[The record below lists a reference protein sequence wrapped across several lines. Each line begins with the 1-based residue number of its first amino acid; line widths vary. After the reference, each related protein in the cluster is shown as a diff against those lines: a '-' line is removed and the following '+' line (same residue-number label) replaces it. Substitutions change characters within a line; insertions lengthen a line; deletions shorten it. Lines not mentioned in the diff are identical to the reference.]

1 MMDLYVWITYL
12 LICHEDQQNSGKY
25 TIHTM
30 DPSWR
35 CFLGLNFL
43 GEFRFESHRSPSAL
57 QQRLPARWLQPL
69 HRSLQCDWRPE
80 GGKCSG
86 LDFQRRGWSEANV
99 TSDLFGEKTVKKKH
113 IHTQSPRNLLE
124 SCDIRKKIY
133 ICYGFGKLCL
143 RSLQPLL
150 GIWWVSR
157 SLGFLNTIY
166 LVMSQPSYK
175 THVKDFTSPKQRDS
189 CRNHYRSLM
198 LNEYPLW
205 VPVFDIKASSRMN
218 WVALLFF
225 SSFSSPSSLHNSSD
239 TIRMRN
245 FTSNLFST
253 KGVYALVF
261 QIKYCQEWQWHKWKR
276 KSSHWK
282 RLHNWKLGNIKPQWS
297 HMNPNAKSNEVRQS
311 KKKLQPRSNREFLL
325 SSDSNFAEASKY
337 LPNQLLTSH
346 LTGWHDF
353 LCIRNTLYNA
363 NVQT

>member
-12 LICHEDQQNSGKY
+12 LICHKDQQNSGKY

-189 CRNHYRSLM
+189 CRNHYRSLIHPIYAPIAWNISSTFGIHVYM
-198 LNEYPLW
+198 VIAGKSSIQGAFGHGTNFVCWTNDFFLPISFISTHLRH
-205 VPVFDIKASSRMN
+205 PVIF
-218 WVALLFF
+218 W
-225 SSFSSPSSLHNSSD
+225 
-239 TIRMRN
+239 
-245 FTSNLFST
+245 FST
-253 KGVYALVF
+253 
-261 QIKYCQEWQWHKWKR
+261 
-276 KSSHWK
+276 
-282 RLHNWKLGNIKPQWS
+282 HN
-297 HMNPNAKSNEVRQS
+297 V
-311 KKKLQPRSNREFLL
+311 
-325 SSDSNFAEASKY
+325 
-337 LPNQLLTSH
+337 
-346 LTGWHDF
+346 
-353 LCIRNTLYNA
+353 
-363 NVQT
+363 

>member
-133 ICYGFGKLCL
+133 ICYGFGKLCF
-143 RSLQPLL
+143 RSLQPVFGDLMGIQVFGFFEYNLL
-150 GIWWVSR
+150 GDVS
-157 SLGFLNTIY
+157 TI
-166 LVMSQPSYK
+166 VQNPR
-175 THVKDFTSPKQRDS
+175 Q
-189 CRNHYRSLM
+189 
-198 LNEYPLW
+198 
-205 VPVFDIKASSRMN
+205 
-218 WVALLFF
+218 
-225 SSFSSPSSLHNSSD
+225 
-239 TIRMRN
+239 
-245 FTSNLFST
+245 
-253 KGVYALVF
+253 
-261 QIKYCQEWQWHKWKR
+261 
-276 KSSHWK
+276 
-282 RLHNWKLGNIKPQWS
+282 RLHFPK
-297 HMNPNAKSNEVRQS
+297 AKR
-311 KKKLQPRSNREFLL
+311 FL
-325 SSDSNFAEASKY
+325 
-337 LPNQLLTSH
+337 
-346 LTGWHDF
+346 
-353 LCIRNTLYNA
+353 
-363 NVQT
+363 